1 MKTIL
6 SAQRGLLTFA
16 DVVRAA
22 QQRDTLTMQIIET
35 SAEMLGRAVSHLI
48 FALNP
53 SKVILAGPLTLL
65 GDSVLHPLRA
75 SVKAALRNYETDIP
89 TILNSTMGEFNGALG
104 AAALAVHQWK
114 PARSIASQRT

>member
-1 MKTIL
+1 
-6 SAQRGLLTFA
+6 
-16 DVVRAA
+16 
-22 QQRDTLTMQIIET
+22 MQIIET
-35 SAEMLGRAVSHLI
+35 SADMLGRAVSQLI

-89 TILNSTMGEFNGALG
+89 MILNSTMGEFNGALG